1 MEEDRSKLIDVYKEL
16 KDPDLQKLLEVVIY
30 KYDAG
35 EYHQQSKTAKTA
47 AAITPQS
54 IFKNKP
60 LFATALVMFWC
71 FWYYLLLSLLV
82 RLIQFIMGVSPPE
95 KWTLFG
101 I

>member
-54 IFKNKP
+54 VFKNKP

-71 FWYYLLLSLLV
+71 CWFYLLLSLLV
-82 RLIQFIMGVSPPE
+82 RVIQFIMGVSPPG